1 MPRLAKELSPL
12 QVRNLMRTKQPGQH
26 PVGGVPGLILEV
38 RESGSAYWHYRTHIA
53 GKRRWIGIGG
63 YPEFGLSDARDEARE
78 LRRKVR
84 DGYDPVAVRRERKA
98 ALREDQHQQIK
109 FREHWRKFMV
119 VKRKDLTTKTA
130 NEWDSM
136 MRNYALPHIGDLL
149 VKDIEMHD
157 IKGVLVQQIKAG
169 PLWEVKNPTAKKLR
183 KILFQAFNNAK
194 SEKRYSGD
202 NPAAWRGN
210 LDGPA
215 VLVKASAIHKVQ
227 HQPSLPID
235 RAPDFIAA
243 LKKRGG
249 NAAVALQFLILTA
262 VRSTETIGAKW
273 DEIDFK
279 KAEWRIPA
287 ERMKMQNGHDVP
299 LSDAAIALLKAMPR
313 GGDFIFP
320 APHGE
325 EMSGNAMAALVKR
338 MHTTELKTGRD
349 GWIDPTNGRRIVP
362 HGFRSTFKDWCTE
375 NTDVADF
382 ISEMAL
388 AHKVGDEVRQA
399 YQRSDLLVKRRRL
412 MREWAR
418 HLGYAERGAKVIPL
432 EARNG

>member
-1 MPRLAKELSPL
+1 MPRLAEELSPL
-12 QVRNLMRTKQPGQH
+12 QVRNLLKKKQPGQY

-38 RESGSAYWHYRTHIA
+38 RGSGSAYWHYRTHIA

-63 YPEFGLSDARDEARE
+63 YPEFGLNDARDEARE

-84 DGYDPVAVRRERKA
+84 DGYDPVAERRERKA
-98 ALREDQHQQIK
+98 ALREEQHQQVT
-109 FREHWRKFMV
+109 FREHWRLFMV
-119 VKRKDLTTKTA
+119 VKRKDLTAKTA

-136 MRNYALPHIGDLL
+136 VKTYALPHIGSML

-157 IKGVLVQQIKAG
+157 IKKILVQQIKG
-169 PLWEVKNPTAKKLR
+169 GMFWEVKNPTAKKLR

-210 LDGPA
+210 LDGPG
-215 VLVKASAIHKVQ
+215 VLVKASAIHKVR

-235 RAPDFIAA
+235 RAPEFVTE
-243 LKKRGG
+243 LNKRGG
-249 NAAVALQFLILTA
+249 NAALALQFTILTA
-262 VRSTETIGAKW
+262 VRSTMTIGATW
-273 DEIDFK
+273 DEIDFE

-299 LSDAAIALLKAMPR
+299 LSDAAIALLKSLPR
-313 GGDFIFP
+313 DNGLIFP
-320 APHGE
+320 APKGDK
-325 EMSGNAMAALVKR
+325 MSGNTMLALVKR
-338 MHTTELKTGRD
+338 MHDDELKAGRE
-349 GWIDPTNGRRIVP
+349 GWIDPTDGRRIVP

-375 NTDVADF
+375 ETDIPDF
-382 ISEMAL
+382 ISELAL

-399 YQRSDLLVKRRRL
+399 YQRSDLLAKRRGL
-412 MREWAR
+412 MRDWAR
-418 HLGYAERGAKVIPL
+418 RLGYEEPGAKVVRM
-432 EARNG
+432 EARGG